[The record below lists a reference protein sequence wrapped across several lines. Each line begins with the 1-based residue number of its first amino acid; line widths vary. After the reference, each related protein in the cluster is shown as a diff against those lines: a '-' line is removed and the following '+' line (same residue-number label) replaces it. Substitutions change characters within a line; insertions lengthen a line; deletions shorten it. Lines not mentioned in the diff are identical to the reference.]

1 MDKYNWNYLRAML
14 IVSVWVIWN
23 GRKREEW
30 RKWRKEGRK
39 EGTGGPS
46 LPSHSFFGI
55 CFIAHLTFTP
65 FSLHPLLP
73 HPHPA
78 PDHASYLHLTPAGLI
93 VYEKKTQY
101 NLESQLK
108 VKWMANITHAISGP
122 LSRKK
127 EGLSARNNRR
137 RARIP
142 TNDASG
148 GLRILQGPFPA
159 ALR

>member
-1 MDKYNWNYLRAML
+1 ML
-14 IVSVWVIWN
+14 IVSVLVIWS
-23 GRKREEW
+23 GRKGEEW

-55 CFIAHLTFTP
+55 CKFYSTP
-65 FSLHPLLP
+65 DLHSFLAPPPPSAPPPSPWPRLLP
-73 HPHPA
+73 PP
-78 PDHASYLHLTPAGLI
+78 TPRRSHCI
-93 VYEKKTQY
+93 WKKKQY

-108 VKWMANITHAISGP
+108 IKWMANITYTISGP

-148 GLRILQGPFPA
+148 GLRILQDPFPA